1 MGHLELLPKLYLKAP
16 ADSALTKVTNAV
28 CLAALSNFGGETSPI
43 MQQALQMYGVA
54 VFALHRAMRDPIL
67 RKSNEVLMAVMCMMA
82 LESLLAWD
90 KAPKQQW
97 QTHAFGA
104 VSLIKA
110 RGNAVFD
117 DPVASRIFMV
127 QRHYM
132 RQGSSER
139 GMPLDPFFEQSVSE
153 SVRVP
158 DSPEVRLSPL
168 IKGLFDLRRRTMAAL
183 RCPEDKGTLAVRLNE
198 CQWTDECLV
207 NWAAN
212 VSPSYLYES
221 TDSPVDLEDLDFNL
235 QEHRYQDSYSHRL
248 WNSYRSGRIF
258 CNALA
263 YRCHMAMAEGSEEI
277 QDCLQNMQIVAD
289 EICSSIPNEMR
300 SPSESRP
307 SSPLRTLQSGE
318 QAVLA
323 YFLLWPLYIARGILT
338 LPESQRS
345 WIRKR
350 MVSVAEKYQ
359 IRRLMSLVET
369 ADKDE
374 RRPLFMETW
383 DNDIIENVWEN
394 SFLYASG
401 SI

>member
-16 ADSALTKVTNAV
+16 ADSALAKVTNAV

-54 VFALHRAMRDPIL
+54 VFALHRAMKDPVL

-104 VSLIKA
+104 VGLMKA
-110 RGNAVFD
+110 RGNEVLD

-132 RQGSSER
+132 RQGSNER
-139 GMPLDPFFEQSVSE
+139 GMPLDPFFEQSVSG

-168 IKGLFDLRRRTMAAL
+168 TKGLFDLRRRTMRAL
-183 RCPEDKGTLAVRLNE
+183 CYPEDKGTLAVRLNE
-198 CQWTDECLV
+198 CQWHDEQLQD
-207 NWAAN
+207 WAAN
-212 VSPSYLYES
+212 VSASYMYES
-221 TDSPVDLEDLDFNL
+221 TDSPIDIEDMEFNL
-235 QEHRYQDSYSHRL
+235 QEHRYQDAYSHRL
-248 WNSYRSGRIF
+248 WNSYRSARIF

-263 YRCHMAMAEGSEEI
+263 YRCLIAMAEGSEEM
-277 QDCLQNMQIVAD
+277 QDCLQNMQNMAD
-289 EICSSIPNEMR
+289 EICSSLPPEMR
-300 SPSESRP
+300 SLSESRP
-307 SSPLRTLQSGE
+307 GSPVWNLPSGE
-318 QAVLA
+318 QAVVA

-338 LPESQRS
+338 LPESQRA

-350 MVSVAEKYQ
+350 MIAIAEKYQ
-359 IRRLMSLVET
+359 IRRLMGLVET

-374 RRPLFMETW
+374 TRPLFMESW
-383 DNDIIENVWEN
+383 DDDLMENVWEN
-394 SFLYASG
+394 SFLYGSG
-401 SI
+401 AI